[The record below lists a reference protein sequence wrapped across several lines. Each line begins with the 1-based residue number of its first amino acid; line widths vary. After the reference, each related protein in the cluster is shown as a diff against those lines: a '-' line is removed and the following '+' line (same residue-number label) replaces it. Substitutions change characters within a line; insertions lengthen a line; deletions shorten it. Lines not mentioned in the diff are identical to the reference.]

1 VKVFNKSNKET
12 KRKRY
17 FEMNNIAMFR
27 YNFRA
32 AMPICE
38 SEGNLCHE
46 MEMENGNGKTKIFE
60 IVLNADLHFFSGYY
74 STFWNRLALE

>member
-1 VKVFNKSNKET
+1 
-12 KRKRY
+12 
-17 FEMNNIAMFR
+17 MNNIAMFR

-38 SEGNLCHE
+38 SEGNRSHE

-60 IVLNADLHFFSGYY
+60 IVLNADLNFFSGYY
-74 STFWNRLALE
+74 PTFWKRFALK